1 MEYLQEDDKVDLSL
15 QDPGAL
21 MCIDIL
27 PVVIWRLP
35 VVG

>member
-1 MEYLQEDDKVDLSL
+1 MEYLQEDDNVDLSL

-21 MCIDIL
+21 MFIHTL

-35 VVG
+35 VVR